1 MTLMA
6 GLALA
11 VCTLAQAPIDL
22 SRQLYAYHALCDL
35 LLIADVG
42 WIAQALATRRE
53 AGLRRG

>member
-1 MTLMA
+1 MA

-42 WIAQALATRRE
+42 WVADGTVGGYRARK
-53 AGLRRG
+53 G

>member
-1 MTLMA
+1 MA

-35 LLIADVG
+35 LIIADAAWLAEALGSGRARRLASVG
-42 WIAQALATRRE
+42 
-53 AGLRRG
+53 